1 MEKEINFYSSGVEL
15 NGIINL
21 PEKVQHNKIPAVVFS
36 HGYGSGR
43 DELGSYILISEHL
56 NRIGFATFRF
66 DMRGSGYSK
75 YTPGKKLCSTEW
87 KEDLKS
93 AVYFISSYPGI
104 DDNRIGVIGESMGAA
119 IVIQTAAE
127 CLKIKCIIAL
137 APIADGYD
145 LIKQNWLANRG
156 EKDYRNFL
164 EELEEDRI
172 RRTKY
177 ESSNLVKLSYALAY
191 SKNSTEVV
199 DSIKETVDDK
209 LFSYYVRYE
218 SVDSLIDLKPIK
230 FIEEIAPRPI
240 LILAGMKDDIVPYER
255 HAKLLFKKAK
265 EKKEVILFKE
275 GDHLLLKGSLKE
287 EVLSIVKKWFVR
299 YL

>member
-1 MEKEINFYSSGVEL
+1 MEKEINFYSSGFEL
-15 NGIINL
+15 NGILSI

-43 DELGSYILISEHL
+43 DELGSYILISEYL
-56 NRIGFATFRF
+56 NKIGFATFRF

-75 YTPGKKLCSTEW
+75 YIPGKKLCSTEW

-104 DDNRIGVIGESMGAA
+104 DDNRIGVLGESMGGA
-119 IVIQTAAE
+119 IVIQAAAE
-127 CLKIKCIIAL
+127 CSKIKCIIAL

-145 LIKQNWLANRG
+145 LLKQNWLANRS
-156 EKDYRNFL
+156 EKDYRNFI
-164 EELEEDRI
+164 EELEEDRT

-177 ESSNLVKLSYALAY
+177 GSSNLINLSYALAY
-191 SKNSTEVV
+191 SKKSTEVV

-209 LFSYYVRYE
+209 LFSYYLRYE
-218 SVDSLIDLKPIK
+218 SVDSLIALKPVK

-240 LILAGMKDDIVPYER
+240 LILAGEKDDIVPYER
-255 HAKLLFKKAK
+255 HAKLLFKKAR
-265 EKKEVILFKE
+265 EKKEIIIFKE

-287 EVLSIVKKWFVR
+287 EVLNIIEKWFLE